1 MKNLLVSL
9 WLVPVITVA
18 ADAPVT
24 APAMPAAPATI
35 NSPVAPAMPAAPSA
49 VPAIPPPSV
58 DGAQTGGKMPTAPSL
73 QEPSDI
79 LMRKGRGMGSMKGFG
94 GEVRDPTAMPE
105 RFRNAMK
112 HMIPGMGKD
121 GAAKGGGAAE
131 IPEIHVAGKSVGG
144 GGQPTAILQIEK
156 RTYLVRQGSQVTFPG
171 SNHERL
177 TVRVESIDASGVEL
191 LLLPNNERLFLN

>member
-58 DGAQTGGKMPTAPSL
+58 DGAQTGGRMPTEPNL
-73 QEPSDI
+73 QEPPGMM
-79 LMRKGRGMGSMKGFG
+79 MRKGRGMGSLKGSG

-112 HMIPGMGKD
+112 QMIPGISKD
-121 GAAKGGGAAE
+121 GAAKGGGSGE

-144 GGQPTAILQIEK
+144 VGPPTAVLQIEK
-156 RTYLVRQGSQVTFPG
+156 RTYFVRQGSQVTFPG

-177 TVRVESIDASGVEL
+177 TVRVESIGASGVEL
-191 LLLPNNERLFLN
+191 LVLPNNERLFLD